1 VTLVGPGSPR
11 KEQADG
17 QKIQKI
23 MPEAKKYP
31 TLANKELSPTVETST
46 IT

>member
-1 VTLVGPGSPR
+1 M
-11 KEQADG
+11 EQADG

-31 TLANKELSPTVETST
+31 TLANKELNS
-46 IT
+46 